1 MHAAYH
7 EGEHGGL
14 VCLLSQRKG
23 DILNVCWERPQ
34 GELHLV
40 LLEDGETVG
49 DGLIEQRGA

>member
-7 EGEHGGL
+7 KGEHGGL